1 MVVVW
6 ILLSY
11 FAQAQG
17 STAHLFRR
25 DDTCPEH
32 RSIAD
37 ILWSCLA
44 TTFLC
49 TWVTVHPNVP
59 PQDEHLV
66 VSTLR
71 RLHIMIWALLC
82 PEIVLAWAAR
92 QWIAAKKIHKTFE
105 RRVLSR
111 VMISGSLFIDKGWT
125 MAHAFCLVMGGF
137 ALHRDDEELCV
148 LYPEQFQ
155 QLYESEDIIFPN
167 VKPGELDDRS
177 KADVVAKIIV
187 IIQCLFIC
195 VPGD

>member
-1 MVVVW
+1 MMDCHGKERVYTPYVTRNVSDSSFIKRKRCDATRTRPVKFLFLFFFLMVVSW
-6 ILLSY
+6 ILLSH

-17 STAHLFRR
+17 SGSPHLFGR

-37 ILWSCLA
+37 IFWSCLA

-59 PQDEHLV
+59 PQGEPLL

-92 QWIAAKKIHKTFE
+92 QWIAAKKIHEAFE
-105 RRVLSR
+105 RRVSSR
-111 VMISGSLFIDKGWT
+111 VMIGGSHVDRQG
-125 MAHAFCLVMGGF
+125 
-137 ALHRDDEELCV
+137 
-148 LYPEQFQ
+148 
-155 QLYESEDIIFPN
+155 
-167 VKPGELDDRS
+167 LDDG
-177 KADVVAKIIV
+177 A
-187 IIQCLFIC
+187 CLLPC
-195 VPGD
+195 DGRLHPPSRR